1 MKAFAS
7 EFVSNELGPRAR
19 RALGE
24 VQVTSWSTDPFVRGA
39 WSVAGPGATPQRLR
53 LAEPVGQR
61 VLFAGEATDDGLWGT
76 VGGAWASGERAADQ
90 ALRWLAPPAAN
101 RRRR

>member
-1 MKAFAS
+1 MKAFAA
-7 EFVSNELGPRAR
+7 EFIGNEFGPQAR

-24 VQVTSWSTDPFVRGA
+24 IHVTSWSKDPFIRGA

-61 VLFAGEATDDGLWGT
+61 LLIAGEATDEGLWGT
-76 VGGAWASGERAADQ
+76 VGGAFASGERAADQ
-90 ALRWLAPPAAN
+90 ALRWVAPASQG
-101 RRRR
+101 RRR